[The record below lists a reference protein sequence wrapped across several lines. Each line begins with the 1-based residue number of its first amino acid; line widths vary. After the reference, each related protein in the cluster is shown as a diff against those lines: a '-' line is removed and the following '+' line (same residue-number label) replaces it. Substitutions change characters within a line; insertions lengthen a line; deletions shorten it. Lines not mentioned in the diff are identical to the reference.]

1 MKLWEIPAEKI
12 LHTGLLGLLPLL
24 PLTKDGKRHDLIEE
38 MIIELAFHEKY
49 ELLLQAKTIARLVF
63 QGATE
68 HEWIER
74 KFAVYKDIIEESWVY
89 QEIIKK
95 GKLEALHQGVLNL
108 IQERFPEIAQYAK
121 KPVEGITDVEV
132 LLHLIIKV
140 GTVQTSDEALQVLL
154 ALNTDSKKN

>member
-1 MKLWEIPAEKI
+1 M
-12 LHTGLLGLLPLL
+12 
-24 PLTKDGKRHDLIEE
+24 
-38 MIIELAFHEKY
+38 
-49 ELLLQAKTIARLVF
+49 
-63 QGATE
+63 
-68 HEWIER
+68 
-74 KFAVYKDIIEESWVY
+74 YKDITEESWVY

-95 GKLEALHQGVLNL
+95 GKLEALHQGILNL
-108 IQERFPEIAQYAK
+108 IQERFPEISQYAK